1 MFKLNQSKT
10 FRWPVEV
17 KLPADGGRFD
27 THDFDIE
34 YHRISQSRIVQI
46 LELIASGE
54 AKGKDVTK
62 ELVAGWARV
71 HDAEGKEI
79 PFSDDALDRLLE
91 VPGVCAAINDS
102 FIQAIRGQK
111 AKN

>member
-27 THDFDIE
+27 AHEFDIDFN
-34 YHRISQSRIVQI
+34 RLSQSRIVQI

-54 AKGKDVTK
+54 AKGKDVTR

-71 HDAEGKEI
+71 HDAEGKDI
-79 PFSDDALDRLLE
+79 PFSSDALDRLLE
-91 VPGVCAAINDS
+91 VPGLGAAINDT